1 MPYSYLYRRSTKS
14 QLDSLEF
21 GEDGIAEP
29 PVVDAFASL
38 LPDATTTISKRKL
51 VLFDDVRHRRNEKES
66 KRRR

>member
-29 PVVDAFASL
+29 PVVDASL
-38 LPDATTTISKRKL
+38 LPDATATISKRKL
-51 VLFDDVRHRRNEKES
+51 VLFDDVRHRRNEKVS

>member
-29 PVVDAFASL
+29 PVVDASL

-51 VLFDDVRHRRNEKES
+51 VLFDDVRHRRNEKVS